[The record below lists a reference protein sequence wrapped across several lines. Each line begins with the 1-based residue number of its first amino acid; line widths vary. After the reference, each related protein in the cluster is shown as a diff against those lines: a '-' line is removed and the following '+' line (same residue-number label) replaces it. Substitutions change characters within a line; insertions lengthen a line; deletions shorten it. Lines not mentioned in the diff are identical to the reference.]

1 MPSHVR
7 SIFFTVFRTVFRR
20 PPAADASPS
29 LAHSLRQTI
38 VGQEDLLDLKQW
50 RERVLSSILFAVLV
64 LGTAIALPSSLY
76 ALSHGLWPVP
86 VMDALALGWVAMIW
100 RNRTLPYRV
109 RTWSVLLLLFVVGLW
124 FLVMVEPVGMAYLMA
139 LPVLAAL
146 LLGLWPGLL
155 CLGMIAVVL
164 LAGGLLSAIGL
175 QLPRL
180 AHQPIVH
187 WALVSGNVT
196 FVAALLTLSCA
207 VLLYGLEQS
216 FAALRTSEARWK
228 HALESAGDGVWD
240 WTLTTGATVLS
251 QRFASMYGYAVDELA
266 TAIDQIDQLVH
277 PDDIGQLIHTRREHI
292 EGRTPTYTNEHR
304 LRCKDG
310 TWKWALTRGMVI
322 ERDAHGQPVRM
333 IGTHTDITERKRN
346 EALVRQQANFDA
358 LTGLPNRRMLRE
370 RLEHDILKNERDGTP
385 LALLFIDLDHF
396 KEVNDT
402 LGHDRGD
409 QLLVEA
415 ARRIR
420 DCLHDTDTVARM
432 GGDEFTVVLG
442 ELTRLARVEQVARD
456 ILAALSREF
465 VLGSER
471 AFVSASIGVT
481 LYPDDATRI
490 EDLLKQADQA
500 LYVAKDAGRNRLS
513 HFTPALQE
521 AALTRVRLAN
531 DLRGALDG
539 EQLQVLYQP
548 IVQLATDRVHKAEA
562 LLRWTHPLRGPISPA
577 TFIPIA
583 ESSGQ
588 IVEIGEW
595 VACQAV
601 EQVRRWRDGI
611 DAGFQISVNMS
622 PVQFRRTDC
631 TGAPW
636 FTCLATTGLPGN
648 AIAIEITEGL
658 LLDRGNGV
666 AEQLAQLRA
675 AGVAVSL
682 DDFGTGYSSLSYLQK
697 FDIDFL
703 KIDQA
708 FVRGLS
714 HASKD
719 MALCKAIIVMAHA
732 LGMKV
737 VAEGVETD
745 EQQRLLIEAGC
756 DYGQGY
762 LFAQPMPAEAFE
774 GWLATRRTVSA
785 T

>member
-1 MPSHVR
+1 MPSHAQA
-7 SIFFTVFRTVFRR
+7 IFRAVFRR
-20 PPAADASPS
+20 PSPADGSPLPARSLQQRIAS
-29 LAHSLRQTI
+29 
-38 VGQEDLLDLKQW
+38 QEDLPDLKQW
-50 RERVLSSILFAVLV
+50 RERVLSSILLTVLI

-76 ALSHGLWPVP
+76 ALSQGLWSVP
-86 VMDALALGWVAMIW
+86 VIDVLALSWVAFIW
-100 RNRTLPYRV
+100 HKRTLSYRL
-109 RTWSVLLLLFVVGLW
+109 RTWSVLLLLFFVGSW
-124 FLVMVEPVGMAYLMA
+124 FLVIVEPVGMTYLMA

-146 LLGLWPGLL
+146 LLGLWPSLL
-155 CLGMIAVVL
+155 CLALIAVVL
-164 LAGGLLSAIGL
+164 LAGSILPAAADMH
-175 QLPRL
+175 LPRFTQEPL
-180 AHQPIVH
+180 IH
-187 WALVSGNVT
+187 WALISGNVT
-196 FVAALLTLSCA
+196 FVATLLTLSCA

-216 FAALRTSEARWK
+216 FVALRNNEARWK

-251 QRFASMYGYAVDELA
+251 QRFANMYGYGMDELA
-266 TAIDQIDQLVH
+266 TAIDEIDQLVH
-277 PDDIGQLIHTRREHI
+277 PDDIDQLIHTRREHI
-292 EGRTPTYTNEHR
+292 EGRTPTYANEHR

-322 ERDAHGQPVRM
+322 ERDAEGHPVRM

-346 EALVRQQANFDA
+346 EALVWQQANFDA

-370 RLEHDILKNERDGTP
+370 RLEQDIRKSERDGAS

-409 QLLVEA
+409 QLLIDA
-415 ARRIR
+415 AHRIR
-420 DCLHDTDTVARM
+420 GCVRNSDTVARM

-442 ELTRLARVEQVARD
+442 TLHHGGLVEQVARD

-465 VLGSER
+465 VLDGER

-500 LYVAKDAGRNRLS
+500 LYAAKDAGRNRFS

-531 DLRGALDG
+531 DLRGALQGD
-539 EQLQVLYQP
+539 ELQVVYQP
-548 IVQLATDRVHKAEA
+548 IIQLATGRVHKAEA
-562 LLRWTHPLRGPISPA
+562 LLRWTHPVRGAISPA

-588 IVEIGEW
+588 IVEIGDW

-601 EQVRRWRDGI
+601 EQVRRWREAV
-611 DAGFQISVNMS
+611 DAGFQISVNKS
-622 PVQFRRTDC
+622 PVQFRHADRA
-631 TGAPW
+631 GAPW
-636 FTCLATTGLPGN
+636 IAGLGAAGLPGS

-714 HASKD
+714 GASKD

-745 EQQRLLIEAGC
+745 EQRRLLTEAEC

-762 LFAQPMPAEAFE
+762 LFAQPMPADAFE
-774 GWLATRRTVSA
+774 AWLARRGVSV